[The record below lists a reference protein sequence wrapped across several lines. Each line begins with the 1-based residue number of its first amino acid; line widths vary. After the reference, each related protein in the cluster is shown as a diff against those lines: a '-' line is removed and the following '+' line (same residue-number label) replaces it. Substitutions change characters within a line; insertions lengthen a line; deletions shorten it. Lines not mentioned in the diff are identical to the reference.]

1 MKSNNER
8 YVLQMNEDAI
18 MRIIGACAANLDGPL
33 DDGLLERLEDVG
45 GFLCE
50 FMQSVRVDDKIACM
64 PCNEINLSI
73 LGDIL
78 KHHRN
83 KS

>member
-8 YVLQMNEDAI
+8 YVLKMNEDAI
-18 MRIIGACAANLDGPL
+18 MRIIGACAANLHGPL
-33 DDGLLERLEDVG
+33 DDDLLSRLEDVG

-50 FMQSVRVDDKIACM
+50 FMQSVRVEEKIACM
-64 PCNEINLSI
+64 PCNEVNLSI

-78 KHHRN
+78 KNDRN
-83 KS
+83 WS

>member
-8 YVLQMNEDAI
+8 YVLKLNEDAI
-18 MRIIGACAANLDGPL
+18 MSVIGACAANLDGPL
-33 DDGLLERLEDVG
+33 DDDLLGRLEDVG

-50 FMQSVRVDDKIACM
+50 FMQSIQVDDKIACM
-64 PCNEINLSI
+64 PCNEVNLSI

-78 KHHRN
+78 KHDRN
-83 KS
+83 